1 MINENYMQNSADD
14 ITSLYSNL
22 EKQIFNRIIFYLKDS
37 NYKDVNKDNVL
48 MWQAE
53 QLSKMG
59 MLTDDV
65 IKLLSEVTGQA
76 EPMIKKL
83 IVDNG
88 IEIEDDLNSQLSNM
102 MQRSKISV
110 DSTALLGGLMGPDIW
125 QHEQR
130 C

>member
-1 MINENYMQNSADD
+1 
-14 ITSLYSNL
+14 
-22 EKQIFNRIIFYLKDS
+22 
-37 NYKDVNKDNVL
+37 